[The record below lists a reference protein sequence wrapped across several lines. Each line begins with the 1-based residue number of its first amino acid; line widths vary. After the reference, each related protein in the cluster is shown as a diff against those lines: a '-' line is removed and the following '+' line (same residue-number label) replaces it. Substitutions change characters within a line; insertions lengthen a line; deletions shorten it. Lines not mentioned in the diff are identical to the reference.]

1 MAVTINGDTGIDK
14 VVDNTIATADLQDG
28 AVTAAK
34 IASGAIPNSYAGTKN
49 RIINGN
55 MAIDQRNAGAS
66 VTAGAGNYILDRWNV
81 YNQTDGAF
89 TVQQVST
96 APIGFVNSAKITIT
110 TADTSLATAQYSY
123 FRQAIEGY
131 NIADL
136 GWGTANA
143 KTVTISFWVQS
154 SLTGTFSGSI
164 TSGGYTRGYPF
175 TYTISSA
182 NTWEQKSITIV
193 GDTGGTWSTNNTA
206 GLQLYFSIGTGAA
219 QSGTAGSWGTT
230 QGYIGATGATQL
242 IGTNGATLYITG
254 VQLEAGTTATDFENL
269 QYGQQLALCQR
280 YYYATSSAFIAA
292 TATTLCYNLQFPV
305 TMRATPTETHTYA
318 GVAND
323 VYNIITAATPTFVP
337 NGNFPINTGMKFAY
351 DFDAGLTAGQPYQ
364 TDWTFSAEL

>member
-1 MAVTINGDTGIDK
+1 MAVIINGTNGLTYNDGS
-14 VVDNTIATADLQDG
+14 LQTSAPVG
-28 AVTAAK
+28 R
-34 IASGAIPNSYAGTKN
+34 N

-182 NTWEQKSITIV
+182 NTWEQKSITIA

-206 GLQLYFSIGTGAA
+206 GLQLYFSIGTGAT

-254 VQLEAGTTATDFENL
+254 VQLEVGTTATDFENL

-280 YYYATSSAFIAA
+280 YYEQNYGTNNYEIKIQGLTSGLTNSAFRVSKRADATTTVYSSVTQVAGTVNNGNGNVQTAISSVISGKESFWVAMAGTSS
-292 TATTLCYNLQFPV
+292 Q
-305 TMRATPTETHTYA
+305 
-318 GVAND
+318 
-323 VYNIITAATPTFVP
+323 VYSYYF
-337 NGNFPINTGMKFAY
+337 KS
-351 DFDAGLTAGQPYQ
+351 
-364 TDWTFSAEL
+364 SAEL